1 MISETNNVTS
11 VAGRIAV
18 VVMATLLILAVMCMQ
33 ARMLFL
39 DAPFILFNILN
50 NGHPMIMEHRYG
62 SIITQIWPWL
72 GSEMGLPLDV
82 LLSIYNLSF
91 NIFYLLV
98 ALLMVFKWKEYGIAV
113 LIALYYTLMAGS
125 AFFGPTT
132 KYIRQWAGFLFG

>member
-1 MISETNNVTS
+1 MISESNNVTS
-11 VAGRIAV
+11 RAGKIAV
-18 VVMATLLILAVMCMQ
+18 VVMTALLILAVVFMQ

-82 LLSIYNLSF
+82 LLSI
-91 NIFYLLV
+91 
-98 ALLMVFKWKEYGIAV
+98 
-113 LIALYYTLMAGS
+113 
-125 AFFGPTT
+125 
-132 KYIRQWAGFLFG
+132 